1 MQAHS
6 FNTAGNDLINNPSAR
21 CACMLVLDTSGSM
34 SGAAID
40 QLNAGLRQFVLDV
53 QADDLAAYSLELGVI
68 TAGGS
73 VVEALPF
80 TTAES
85 IGSFAPLDASGNT
98 PLGEAVTL
106 ALQRIEERKAQYR
119 RNGVAYYQPWLV
131 IMSDGSPTDYWS
143 DAAAQAKALAAD
155 KKLVCLPLGVDGAN
169 MAVLSAFSNWPGKK
183 LDGLNFGEFFKWL
196 SASMSRV
203 SASNS
208 TTSGV
213 SLPSTES
220 WSTI

>member
-1 MQAHS
+1 MQSHS

-34 SGAAID
+34 AGAPID
-40 QLNAGLRQFVLDV
+40 QLNAGLRQFVQDV
-53 QADDLAAYSLELGVI
+53 QEDELAAYSVELGVI

-73 VVEALPF
+73 VQEALPF
-80 TTAES
+80 TTAQS
-85 IGSFAPLDASGNT
+85 ISSFAPLDAGGGT
-98 PLGEAVTL
+98 PLGEAVSL
-106 ALQRIEERKAQYR
+106 ALQRLEERKAQYK

-131 IMSDGSPTDYWS
+131 IMSDGSPTDSWQY
-143 DAAAQAKALAAD
+143 AAAQAQASAAN

-169 MAVLSAFSNWPGKK
+169 MAVLSAFSNRPGMQ
-183 LDGLNFGEFFKWL
+183 LDGLKFREFFKWL

-213 SLPSTES
+213 SLPSTDS
-220 WSTI
+220 WNSI